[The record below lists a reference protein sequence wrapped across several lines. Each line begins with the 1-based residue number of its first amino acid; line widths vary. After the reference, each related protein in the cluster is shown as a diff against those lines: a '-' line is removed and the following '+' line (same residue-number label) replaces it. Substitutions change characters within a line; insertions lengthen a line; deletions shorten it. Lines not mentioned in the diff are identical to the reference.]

1 MKEKNQHTENANP
14 AEQETENPVNAKTE
28 EQAENKKQGRKNSN
42 KSQQKSNEKKCEG
55 GKTENKNADGEK
67 LEALEKQL
75 AEQKDMYLRL
85 AAEFDNYKKR
95 TKREAEALGAFS
107 RAEVIKG
114 LLPAL
119 DNFMRVKSAD
129 GNSDEFKKGVE
140 LSIKSFTDAL
150 EKLGVEEI
158 DCENAVFDPEI
169 HYAVAQIEDEKLGEN
184 TVAKVMQKGYKMGDR
199 VIRHA
204 MVSVANCK

>member
-1 MKEKNQHTENANP
+1 MKEKKQHTENANP
-14 AEQETENPVNAKTE
+14 AEQETETPVNAKAE

-42 KSQQKSNEKKCEG
+42 KSQQKSDEKNCEG

-95 TKREAEALGAFS
+95 TKREAEALGSFS
-107 RAEVIKG
+107 RAEVVKG

-184 TVAKVMQKGYKMGDR
+184 TVAQVMQKGYKIGDR

>member
-1 MKEKNQHTENANP
+1 MKEKKQHTENTNP
-14 AEQETENPVNAKTE
+14 AEQETEIPVNAKAE
-28 EQAENKKQGRKNSN
+28 EQAENKKQGKKNCE
-42 KSQQKSNEKKCEG
+42 KPQKSDEKKCQG
-55 GKTENKNADGEK
+55 GKTESKKADGEK

-107 RAEVIKG
+107 RAEVVKG

-158 DCENAVFDPEI
+158 DCENAVFDPEM
-169 HYAVAQIEDEKLGEN
+169 HYAVAQIEDENLGEN
-184 TVAKVMQKGYKMGDR
+184 TVAQVMQKGYKIGDK